1 MNIRESIPEH
11 NDLTA
16 LDLDYEEISDNK
28 AINFNINL
36 NNNMNT
42 INSNFSIDN
51 NNNRQINNKN
61 NYANYTAQNNRLNK
75 NYTGDNI
82 NLVKIN
88 DKQND
93 NEKNTNNNPHNLNNI
108 QFFESTNFHVNN
120 DDIQNQIKQ
129 NKQNLRVISETDL
142 MTKSLKK
149 ARNKYIHNYS
159 SYEQAV
165 KMLKSIN
172 RYRVPFEKMI
182 LIATLAS
189 EITECVNEFWKDF
202 ENIVTSSLLN
212 IDADELMTI
221 FIYVVIKSHMPE
233 LLIHAKFIK
242 EFTTSNSRSTMIGY
256 YFTTLEASIIYI
268 LSVKDKDDLR
278 NKDKD
283 VLFSSLMPN
292 KISFLNNTE
301 LNE

>member
-1 MNIRESIPEH
+1 MTATIKLNIKESFPEH
-11 NDLTA
+11 NDLTDIE
-16 LDLDYEEISDNK
+16 LNYNENTVNQNIRIS
-28 AINFNINL
+28 NINGRTNL
-36 NNNMNT
+36 KAKNNY
-42 INSNFSIDN
+42 NSNFENTNENAENNNLIN
-51 NNNRQINNKN
+51 NNN
-61 NYANYTAQNNRLNK
+61 NYSK
-75 NYTGDNI
+75 
-82 NLVKIN
+82 
-88 DKQND
+88 
-93 NEKNTNNNPHNLNNI
+93 TNNSNNNSTC
-108 QFFESTNFHVNN
+108 QFFDSSNFNVNT

-129 NKQNLRVISETDL
+129 NKQNLKVISETDQ

-159 SYEQAV
+159 SYEQAI

-202 ENIVTSSLLN
+202 ENIITSSLLN

-221 FIYVVIKSHMPE
+221 FIYVVIKAHMPE
-233 LLIHAKFIK
+233 LLIHSKFIK

-268 LSVKDKDDLR
+268 LSVKDKESLRSNKEKDDL
-278 NKDKD
+278 
-283 VLFSSLMPN
+283 FSTLIPN
-292 KISFLNNTE
+292 KNSFMKIDDE
-301 LNE
+301 

>member
-1 MNIRESIPEH
+1 MKS
-11 NDLTA
+11 
-16 LDLDYEEISDNK
+16 
-28 AINFNINL
+28 
-36 NNNMNT
+36 
-42 INSNFSIDN
+42 DN
-51 NNNRQINNKN
+51 NNNSNLNIQKIHLADNCENYETNINHNNLNYTDNTLFKN
-61 NYANYTAQNNRLNK
+61 NS
-75 NYTGDNI
+75 NI
-82 NLVKIN
+82 NKSTTQYFDSSN
-88 DKQND
+88 FQS
-93 NEKNTNNNPHNLNNI
+93 NT
-108 QFFESTNFHVNN
+108 

-129 NKQNLRVISETDL
+129 NKQNLKVINETDQ

-159 SYEQAV
+159 SYEQAI

-202 ENIVTSSLLN
+202 ENIITASLLN

-242 EFTTSNSRSTMIGY
+242 EFTTNNSRATMIGY

-268 LSVKDKDDLR
+268 LSVKDKGSLR
-278 NKDKD
+278 SNEKDN
-283 VLFSSLMPN
+283 LFSSLMPN
-292 KISFLNNTE
+292 KNLFTIDE
-301 LNE
+301 E

>member
-1 MNIRESIPEH
+1 MTDIE
-11 NDLTA
+11 
-16 LDLDYEEISDNK
+16 LDYNENTTNQNKENFRIS
-28 AINFNINL
+28 
-36 NNNMNT
+36 
-42 INSNFSIDN
+42 
-51 NNNRQINNKN
+51 
-61 NYANYTAQNNRLNK
+61 
-75 NYTGDNI
+75 
-82 NLVKIN
+82 
-88 DKQND
+88 
-93 NEKNTNNNPHNLNNI
+93 NTNNRRNSKANNIKYNLNTEQIQTSENGDFTNI
-108 QFFESTNFHVNN
+108 NNYYSNNNSSCQYFDSSNFNVNT

-129 NKQNLRVISETDL
+129 NKQNLKVISETDQ

-159 SYEQAV
+159 SYEQAI

-202 ENIVTSSLLN
+202 ENIITSSLLN

-221 FIYVVIKSHMPE
+221 FIYVVIKAHMPE
-233 LLIHAKFIK
+233 LLIHSKFIK

-268 LSVKDKDDLR
+268 LSVKDKESLR
-278 NKDKD
+278 SKDKEN
-283 VLFSSLMPN
+283 LINTLIPN
-292 KISFLNNTE
+292 KNSFMKNDDE
-301 LNE
+301 